1 MITGIATKQ
10 VGMTRNG
17 SFVTA
22 RVTRRNPVKNADKYA
37 IGQHTWYFIFDLSLE
52 RNEVLTRLSS
62 T

>member
-37 IGQHTWYFIFDLSLE
+37 IGQHTWYFIFVLSLE

-62 T
+62 A

>member
-10 VGMTRNG
+10 VGIIRKG

-22 RVTRRNPVKNADKYA
+22 RMARRNPVKNADKYV
-37 IGQHTWYFIFDLSLE
+37 IGQQIWYFTFFLSK

-62 T
+62 A

>member
-10 VGMTRNG
+10 VGMIRRG

-22 RVTRRNPVKNADKYA
+22 RMTRRNPVKNADKYA
-37 IGQHTWYFIFDLSLE
+37 IGQQIWYFTFFLSVK

-62 T
+62 A